1 MPKSPSDETVER
13 DAEQAPA
20 ESEPASSPPPADAP
34 PADAPPADAAEAPP
48 ADAADAPQPS
58 EEASAA
64 IAAPAER
71 KESAIPKGADYVSDR
86 NFSEFPLSP
95 EILKGLD
102 DLGYEVATGVQAA
115 AIEPALAGKDLLVRA
130 KTGTGKTAAFGIPI
144 VERIEAGDRKPR
156 AIVLTPTRELALQ
169 VAEECAAI
177 AKYKDIRICT
187 VYGGVAIG
195 PQTKALQEGVEMV
208 VGTPGRIIDHIRRGN
223 LDLSSTTMACLD
235 EADEMLSMGFLEDVT
250 KILNKIPPKPQVLLF
265 SATVQGKI
273 ASIVKKY
280 LKDPETMMLSTDAD
294 RVEGI
299 RHVLYETDPSVH
311 KVRSLL
317 AVIDKEQPSSVL
329 IFTNTREDTTTVA
342 NFLRRQGLDA
352 EYISG
357 ELPQAKRE
365 QAMSR
370 LKRHQIQFLVAT
382 DVAARGIDISDL
394 SHVLMYSLPEDP
406 AVYLHRSGRTGRLG
420 KEGICI
426 SLAGGAD
433 LSTRLTL
440 ERQYDIAFE
449 VFSVPTQEEAT
460 ELRLTS
466 QVKRLRAAMGS
477 SAFESYL
484 PTVRALK
491 NHPQGDMLLAVA
503 LRNFFAWDRLKS
515 QKSAATGDGEAR
527 REVPSRSHQGSRG
540 RPQGRGGDNR
550 RRRGRPRR
558 KRGRR

>member
-1 MPKSPSDETVER
+1 VER

>member
-317 AVIDKEQPSSVL
+317 TVIDKEQPSSVL